1 MQSLRAVI
9 TQGDFHR
16 KSVPIRQ
23 RKSQYISTSLDPM
36 QATHPRSSTST
47 RAKTKSRATESQLT
61 ICWSRSSKQLWNEKN
76 IRTIYLGQLGNT
88 VDRNMQFTY
97 IYIYIIYLIYINIQ
111 YPNVMSIVIIHRL
124 VTSSPVAGSLF
135 VRNLIVNL
143 RQYMLFDKPKSRTPN
158 SLEVRWKFNLRFHVQ
173 QKSFHA
179 GSNQKLISCVCS
191 VATANV

>member
-76 IRTIYLGQLGNT
+76 IRTIYLGQLGN
-88 VDRNMQFTY
+88 RSQYAIYIHILNLY
-97 IYIYIIYLIYINIQ
+97 IYIIYINIQ
-111 YPNVMSIVIIHRL
+111 YPNVMSIVIIHRP